1 MAQTRRDHALGRPAA
16 VAVLALAAATALAPA
31 PSAVA
36 SSHATS
42 RSSLYSGPGS
52 RPGPD
57 ILYQPLATA
66 PQLTNTGVWQAPSIL
81 VSGASAYRSGEFLA
95 QDFLYDDHGAAEQP
109 DPQDQRTSGNTFSKP
124 DGTYTYP
131 TTAAYAN
138 NAADLVEFRAKPL
151 ASATAFRVTL
161 NTMQDPSLV
170 AFSVA
175 IGGVAGTVFPFPHG
189 ANVSA
194 PASLFLTVHGS
205 TSGMVADLVQAA
217 TNTPAPGPA
226 PTATVD
232 VARHQVE
239 VDIPHAA
246 WDPGTGTVRLALGV
260 GLWNQAT
267 GAYLLPQQ
275 SQDATHPGGAGAA
288 ASPAAFFNV
297 GFRTNAQEPMP
308 KPSDVAGTAS
318 TPSWWRDQAQGAA
331 LAAGDI
337 SAFHADVDFAKLA
350 AGITDNGGVPTT
362 GPMDRILASH
372 FSLGAGNNYS
382 VACFPGAVSGG
393 TGCSGEYLGNLQPY
407 AIYIPSQPMPST
419 GYGMTLL
426 LHSLGANYN
435 QYLSTHNQSQFGDR
449 GTGSIVITPESRGPD
464 GFNDGIA
471 GAEVFEVWADVA
483 ARFQL
488 NADWTVIT
496 GYSMGG
502 MGTFKLAEE
511 FPDLFAKAQPTVG
524 YSAVNAL
531 VPSLRNIPVLMWN
544 MATDELVPPAS
555 YGPTALDLDNA
566 GYRYELDVYSPGDH
580 LTLAINDQYAPAA
593 AFLGTTT
600 VNRDPAHVTFVVDP
614 ALDYPQYGFVA
625 DHAYWVSG
633 IKARTT
639 STTGTIDVT
648 SSGFGTGDPTPSAT
662 TPGAGALTGGTIPAI
677 PYVSTSKTW
686 GPTPSAAVADA
697 LTINATNVSAI
708 TIDVARAHVDCAAHL
723 TIDTDGP
730 LTVTLAGCPSSTT
743 VSVAGPTGPSVAVPS
758 VGGAAGEAGG
768 IGLLNLALPRPSR
781 LVP

>member
-1 MAQTRRDHALGRPAA
+1 MPPLTAARRRTLGPVVLA
-16 VAVLALAAATALAPA
+16 VATLVAGAAADVPATAAATASP
-31 PSAVA
+31 VA
-36 SSHATS
+36 HP
-42 RSSLYSGPGS
+42 SLYTGPGS

-81 VSGASAYRSGEFLA
+81 VSGASAYRDGEFLA
-95 QDFLYDDHGAAEQP
+95 QDFLDDDHGAAEQP
-109 DPQDQRTSGNTFSKP
+109 DPLDQRTSGNTFSKP

-131 TTAAYAN
+131 TSAAYAN

-151 ASATAFRVTL
+151 PTATAFRVTL

-194 PASLFLTVHGS
+194 PASLFLTVHGTS
-205 TSGMVADLVQAA
+205 SGMVADLLHAG
-217 TNTPAPGPA
+217 TNTPVPGPA
-226 PTATVD
+226 PTVTVD
-232 VARHQVE
+232 AQRHQVE

-246 WDPGTGTVRLALGV
+246 WDPATSTVRLALGV
-260 GLWNQAT
+260 GLWNQAA

-275 SQDATHPGGAGAA
+275 SQDATHPGGAGGAIA
-288 ASPAAFFNV
+288 PAAFFNV

-308 KPSDVAGTAS
+308 KPSDVASTAS

-337 SAFHADVDFAKLA
+337 SPFHADVDFGKLA
-350 AGITDNGGVPTT
+350 AGITDNSGVPST

-372 FSLGAGNNYS
+372 FTLGAGNDYS

-393 TGCSGEYLGNLQPY
+393 TDCTGEYLGNLQPY
-407 AIYIPSQPMPST
+407 AIYIPTQPMPSS

-435 QYLSTHNQSQFGDR
+435 QYLSTRNQSQFGER

-488 NADWTVIT
+488 NPDWTVIT

-531 VPSLRNIPVLMWN
+531 VPSLRNIPFLMWN

-555 YGPTALDLDNA
+555 YGPTALALDNA
-566 GYRYELDVYSPGDH
+566 GYRYELDVYAPGDH

-593 AFLGTTT
+593 AFLGTIT

-614 ALDYPQYGFVA
+614 NLDYPQFGFVA
-625 DHAYWVSG
+625 DHAYWVSAVR
-633 IKARTT
+633 ARST
-639 STTGTIDVT
+639 STTGTIDVV

-662 TPGAGALTGGTIPAI
+662 TPGAGVLTGGTIPAI
-677 PYVSTSKTW
+677 PYVSTAKTW
-686 GPTPSAAVADA
+686 GPVPATTPLDA
-697 LTINATNVSAI
+697 LTITAANVSAV

-730 LTVTLAGCPSSTT
+730 LTVTLAGCPASTT
-743 VSVAGPTGPSVAVPS
+743 VTVAGPAGPAVP
-758 VGGAAGEAGG
+758 VPNAGG
-768 IGLLNLALPRPSR
+768 
-781 LVP
+781 